1 MEAASHLELEGIV
14 YPACTG
20 ADLGAGAQPN
30 AAALAAGA
38 QGPST
43 PGGFTPAQIAA
54 YQAVHPATGG
64 GGTWSP
70 SPAWSPPA
78 AAGGSS
84 YQAAAG
90 GGGWGPPAAPAW
102 YQSPPAANALWTPAS
117 FGRKLLGA
125 RAHDSSPLC
134 CRCHRSSQ
142 RSESAVCS
150 RCNPSCVGSQMLYM
164 RYSRSCVA
172 CCFKN
177 VQSL

>member
-43 PGGFTPAQIAA
+43 PSGFTPAQIAA
-54 YQAVHPATGG
+54 YQAAHPATGG
-64 GGTWSP
+64 GSWSP

-125 RAHDSSPLC
+125 CQALNPDSSC
-134 CRCHRSSQ
+134 
-142 RSESAVCS
+142 
-150 RCNPSCVGSQMLYM
+150 
-164 RYSRSCVA
+164 
-172 CCFKN
+172 
-177 VQSL
+177 